1 MQLNEVYIG
10 VRKCDEIAIT
20 SMKDYKSLL
29 FVYLRYMQHEEDK
42 MIKYNH
48 IQENKKIN
56 AEIEKQ
62 FVYIDNF
69 IKGINLIN

>member
-1 MQLNEVYIG
+1 
-10 VRKCDEIAIT
+10 
-20 SMKDYKSLL
+20 
-29 FVYLRYMQHEEDK
+29 MQHEEDK